1 MIKTVLLAT
10 LIPLGIILLIIF
22 LVYLFGNVYN
32 GLVRRRES
40 VRSSYRELKKGFL
53 KVFELIPSLTRGI
66 VNDDKMKETFASLY
80 SRYNSFDRE
89 NVHELASLSVA
100 FEDAIRELKTTS
112 SDKEI
117 IPFVED
123 SIRLA
128 HFSIKFYKSIT
139 YTKDNELVLDVRKD
153 EPEVIEVEEET
164 TDYKFIIIGIL
175 VIVVI
180 IGYVIRKKNSK

>member
-10 LIPLGIILLIIF
+10 LIPLGIILLIVF

-40 VRSSYRELKKGFL
+40 VRSSYRELKKGFI

-112 SDKEI
+112 SDKET

-128 HFSIKFYKSIT
+128 HFSIKFYNANVDSYNRFKRMFVNRTIAKIFKFEDA
-139 YTKDNELVLDVRKD
+139 YRFDLDISPSGSTTIDLRVR
-153 EPEVIEVEEET
+153 
-164 TDYKFIIIGIL
+164 
-175 VIVVI
+175 
-180 IGYVIRKKNSK
+180 